1 MSLMRK
7 GLIAIVGTTGV
18 GKSQLAIEIA
28 RSING
33 EIINADAL
41 QVYKGYDIITN
52 KVTPSEMHGIPH
64 HLLGTI
70 PVHHEYTVQEFE
82 RDALQK
88 ISEIHSRNHVPILV
102 GGTHYYVQSVMFGKS
117 LVRQPRLDP
126 DLRKFERSNEHK
138 SNVELWNEL
147 REKDPVMAENW
158 HANNRRKVLR
168 SLEVLHTTGRKHSE
182 WVRETE
188 MARKHEDVLRCPS
201 LLFWLHA
208 DTQKLN
214 ERLDARVDLMV
225 GRGMFDELEQ
235 LGREMRD
242 QGVELSQEEY
252 TTGVKQ
258 AIGFREFQPY
268 FHALHTN
275 APDIDALKAAG
286 IVDMKTSTRR
296 YAKRQISWLRNKL
309 VPECQ
314 TTLEKSRHARVFVL
328 DATDLTQ
335 WTSSVRDEGLRL
347 TRMFLAND
355 TLPDPALLSPAAA
368 ELLGDVKPPNSVL
381 AWKRHLCHVCS
392 TKDVQVW
399 LNGDDE
405 FQQHQK
411 SRRHRRNV
419 QWQRKNAREEQA
431 DRNGYAKA
439 THEEQTGT
447 CESKF
452 TQGEPTDTNDS
463 DKPVQGE
470 ASI

>member
-1 MSLMRK
+1 MSLVRK

-28 RSING
+28 RSVNG

-52 KVTPSEMHGIPH
+52 KVTPSEMHDIPH
-64 HLLGTI
+64 HLLGTVR
-70 PVHHEYTVQEFE
+70 VHHEYTVQEFE

-88 ISEIHSRNHVPILV
+88 ITEIHSRNHVPILV

-126 DLRKFERSNEHK
+126 DLRKFERQNEHK
-138 SNVELWNEL
+138 SNIELWHEL
-147 REKDPVMAENW
+147 RDKDPVMAENW

-188 MARKHEDVLRCPS
+188 MARKNEDVLRFPS
-201 LLFWLHA
+201 LLLWLHA
-208 DTQKLN
+208 DTKELN
-214 ERLDARVDLMV
+214 ERLDSRVDSMV

-235 LGREMRD
+235 LGREMHE
-242 QGVELSQEEY
+242 QGVDTLCREDFS
-252 TTGVKQ
+252 TGVKQ

-268 FHALHTN
+268 FHACHTN
-275 APDIDALKAAG
+275 APDVDAHKAAG

-314 TTLEKSRHARVFVL
+314 TTLDKTRHARVFVL

-335 WTSSVRDEGLRL
+335 WNSSVRDAGLRL
-347 TRMFLAND
+347 TRMFLAGD
-355 TLPDPALLSPAAA
+355 ELPDPASLSPAATA
-368 ELLGDVKPPNSVL
+368 LLADVKTPNSVL
-381 AWKRHLCHVCS
+381 AWKRHLCSVCS

-405 FQQHQK
+405 FQQHQR

-431 DRNGYAKA
+431 DNNGSVKA
-439 THEEQTGT
+439 TQEDHTDNNDSVKSE
-447 CESKF
+447 
-452 TQGEPTDTNDS
+452 QGET
-463 DKPVQGE
+463 
-470 ASI
+470 SI